1 MKRAPGAKQERVV
14 IFGGVPVI
22 QRYLS
27 FQNGRIFLF
36 GQKRPLLGF
45 GEFNYKKGRA
55 EKRHHVLRS
64 LRPRRVDDDFS
75 SRAKKKST
83 CLDDGD
89 ANPKPLD
96 RDRDTRMPGLEE
108 QSSRTHTCFL
118 LGTNF
123 YQFLPKKKGKNPTS
137 LFVPPL
143 RHFILFCVWSPL
155 PPPLRP
161 PPPPLARAATPP

>member
-14 IFGGVPVI
+14 IFGGGPVI
-22 QRYLS
+22 QRCRS
-27 FQNGRIFLF
+27 CQNGGIFLF

-45 GEFNYKKGRA
+45 GDFNYKKGRA
-55 EKRHHVLRS
+55 KKRHHVLRS

-108 QSSRTHTCFL
+108 QSSRTQL
-118 LGTNF
+118 ALVF
-123 YQFLPKKKGKNPTS
+123 Y
-137 LFVPPL
+137 
-143 RHFILFCVWSPL
+143 
-155 PPPLRP
+155 
-161 PPPPLARAATPP
+161 

>member
-22 QRYLS
+22 QRCLS

-55 EKRHHVLRS
+55 KKRHHVLRS
-64 LRPRRVDDDFS
+64 LRPRRVDDDSS
-75 SRAKKKST
+75 SRTKKKST

-118 LGTNF
+118 LPIFTNF
-123 YQFLPKKKGKNPTS
+123 YQKKKEKTQQVFSS
-137 LFVPPL
+137 LL
-143 RHFILFCVWSPL
+143 
-155 PPPLRP
+155 
-161 PPPPLARAATPP
+161 